1 MAEDTKER
9 ASQVSSK
16 LSGDNE
22 NPAFKG
28 LDWFKLL
35 IAILLFSCGLWLYY
49 GMTQFSIYVR
59 LIFAVVGLILALAV
73 VFYWCDFGKRLVIYI
88 RESIA
93 EFKKVVWPP
102 KKDAIR
108 VTIFVIIFVAVLSL
122 FIYVVDSLI
131 SWLFF
136 DLLLRRG

>member
-9 ASQVSSK
+9 ASQVSSR
-16 LSGDNE
+16 LSGDGE
-22 NPAFKG
+22 NPAFKS

-35 IAILLFSCGLWLYY
+35 IATLLFSCGLWLYY
-49 GMTQFSIYVR
+49 EMTQFSVYVR
-59 LIFAVVGLILALAV
+59 LIFVVVGLILALAV

-102 KKDAIR
+102 KKDATR